1 MFTKYHVETS
11 NIIGASSIHVAAS
24 SGIGGGLASVLSPA
38 KIQNAAAVIDEIGI
52 EGEVIRYGLIVAVL
66 MTLATSVMTLLWAF
80 PFSLATVIAVGII
93 VFSVVLIGGFLYWR
107 SRRAEVVEVI
117 SRQS

>member
-1 MFTKYHVETS
+1 
-11 NIIGASSIHVAAS
+11 
-24 SGIGGGLASVLSPA
+24 
-38 KIQNAAAVIDEIGI
+38 
-52 EGEVIRYGLIVAVL
+52 